1 VVDHTPGFQWSKVL
15 FVECA
20 VVGIAAPSCN
30 PTTLPPGCID
40 DWLTQLA
47 DARAQA
53 KIATRI
59 NRLAAG
65 NFGDC
70 KSLRQGLYEL
80 RVDWGPGYRVYYA
93 MIGRECLLLLR
104 GGDKRKQSADIERA
118 LEYFKD
124 YKERS
129 GTP

>member
-1 VVDHTPGFQWSKVL
+1 MNNAIEVRHYLSRAGKDVF
-15 FVECA
+15 
-20 VVGIAAPSCN
+20 
-30 PTTLPPGCID
+30 D
-40 DWLTQLA
+40 DWLSQLA

-53 KIATRI
+53 KIASRI

-70 KSLRQGLYEL
+70 KVLRQGLCEL
-80 RVDWGPGYRVYYA
+80 RIDWGPGYRVYYA
-93 MIGRECLLLLR
+93 MIGRACVLLLC
-104 GGDKRKQSADIERA
+104 GGDKRKQSADIDRA
-118 LEYFKD
+118 FDYLKD